1 MSKPDPKTTAAA
13 ARPSFDRI
21 TAALDAHA
29 VANGR
34 KPGSAS
40 SYGEWTKYRCPSHDD
55 HNPSLGLIYDPDK
68 RKTVVRC
75 FTGECTDEEVLHA
88 VGLGVRDLFDAP
100 RRGFSHRSPKPGQ
113 ARQAGESRQTGQR
126 ENRQQGQGREG
137 GNVIP
142 FQSRRDRL
150 GKVTGPR
157 RQAAIYSYT
166 DERGNPLGEVVRI
179 HIPHEN
185 GIEKQFRQRKCDA
198 GGRWSGGGF
207 APVLYQ
213 LPEVRHA
220 VADGETIW
228 LVEGEK
234 DADRARAAGLVATC
248 NAMGAGS
255 FRREHAH
262 QLRGAAR
269 VVIVADKDTAG
280 YRHAAQVA
288 QMLTG
293 RVQELLVVEA
303 ATGKDLSEHIDAGH
317 GVELDEFVRVDAS
330 VLAGALNAPPAG
342 HLHHAQ
348 PQRAEPQ
355 RQHATA
361 PDPSPPSELPEPGPD
376 YEHEP
381 PPDPADDD
389 ITPEEETPVSEHH
402 AADIDHAAREM
413 ASFTRML
420 LSMMTQWAQA
430 TAARRMREMEVA
442 ARQAAA
448 DAELAAQRFEAERK
462 AMHASLDGA
471 GSGNWWKTASADDVV
486 EAWYEA
492 VSWSVDDA
500 KAEQVRQSL
509 AAGLRDRWNVD
520 VDELSRG
527 GDADAVE
534 RMVHNA
540 YSDRAS
546 MNRARLAQK
555 YAINATAE
563 IPTLNPDQRQGLY
576 AAIEEYTQAAAKSL
590 GMRRSSTPPAPG
602 VESTQEAARARVR
615 FLLAEADQAAQDKVL
630 FALDYLTADPR
641 AGIGQANWGADADTR
656 AKMDAAL
663 MEYQARLARGAD
675 TSQVVSELTRLVA
688 DLPEAD
694 RDTARARGKA
704 IKAAP
709 GHEFP
714 PLWPD
719 AVDKDQLGQKITD
732 YVRVARSQ
740 IEADQKKAAKLR
752 AEIEAAAKAKGSGL
766 APIERDAIKLA
777 LADADAPGTGP
788 EAKTVWADKESEYRI
803 RRTEARE
810 QAQRRAE
817 ETRAAVV
824 AALAAAGHQVEDGQA
839 KAYEPVWSAVNRLTR
854 DTTDAFVNGDAQP
867 DALAA
872 HRRALSDALDQ
883 AGVTDRDA
891 RQQITAVTRRL
902 ETESITA
909 AATVRR
915 QKTDQAKTRA
925 TVPGW
930 DSQSRREQLVDELT
944 ALGVDRESAT
954 ALLLAD
960 LAQARP
966 GGAATAPGEA
976 PKARRT
982 SQGSGVD
989 LGRKRGQGRS

>member
-1 MSKPDPKTTAAA
+1 MSTPDPRTAAAA

-21 TAALDAHA
+21 TAALDAFA
-29 VANGR
+29 AANGR
-34 KPGSAS
+34 KPGPAS

-55 HNPSLGLIYDPDK
+55 HNPSLGLIYDAEK
-68 RKTVVRC
+68 SRTTVRC

-88 VGLGVRDLFDAP
+88 IGLSVRDLFDAP
-100 RRGFSHRSPKPGQ
+100 RRGFRHRSPQAGQ
-113 ARQAGESRQTGQR
+113 ARQGGQR
-126 ENRQQGQGREG
+126 PNRQQGPDREG
-137 GNVIP
+137 GNVVA

-157 RQAAIYSYT
+157 REAAIYAYT
-166 DERGNPLGEVVRI
+166 DERGNPLGEVVRV
-179 HIPHEN
+179 HIPHEH
-185 GIEKQFRQRKCDA
+185 GIEKLFRQRKCDA

-213 LPEVRHA
+213 LPAVREA

-234 DADRARAAGLVATC
+234 DADRGRGAGLVTTC

-255 FRREHAH
+255 FRPEHAH

-269 VVIVADKDTAG
+269 VVIVADKDGPG
-280 YRHAAQVA
+280 YRHAARVA

-293 RVQELLVVEA
+293 RVGELLVVEA
-303 ATGKDLSEHIDAGH
+303 ATGKDLSDHIDAGH
-317 GVELDEFVRVDAS
+317 GVELDEFIRVDAS
-330 VLAGALNAPPAG
+330 VLAGALSAPPAG
-342 HLHHAQ
+342 HLHQTQRSPEPPQ
-348 PQRAEPQ
+348 PQRSAPEAEPE
-355 RQHATA
+355 HN
-361 PDPSPPSELPEPGPD
+361 PD

-389 ITPEEETPVSEHH
+389 INPFEEETPVSEH
-402 AADIDHAAREM
+402 AADIDHAARDM
-413 ASFTRML
+413 AVFTRML
-420 LSMMTQWAQA
+420 LTMMTQWAQA
-430 TAARRMREMEVA
+430 AALRRQRSLEFA

-448 DAELAAQRFEAERK
+448 EAELAQKRHEAERK
-462 AMHASLDGA
+462 AMHASLDGV
-471 GSGNWWKTASADDVV
+471 GSDNWWKIASADDVV

-492 VSWSVDDA
+492 TSWSAHDA
-500 KAEQVRQSL
+500 KAEQVRQTL

-527 GDADAVE
+527 ADPDAVE

-540 YSDRAS
+540 YSDGAS
-546 MNRARLAQK
+546 LDRARLAQK

-563 IPTLNPDQRQGLY
+563 IPNLNDDQRKAVY
-576 AAIEEYTQAAAKSL
+576 AAIEEYTHAAAKSL

-602 VESTQEAARARVR
+602 VEATQEAARARVR

-630 FALDYLTADPR
+630 FALDYLTTDPR
-641 AGIGQANWGADADTR
+641 AAIGEANWGADSDTR
-656 AKMDAAL
+656 AKMDVAL
-663 MEYQARLARGAD
+663 SEYQARLARGAD
-675 TSQVVSELTRLVA
+675 TSQIVAELTRLVA
-688 DLPEAD
+688 ELPEAD

-709 GHEFP
+709 GQEFP
-714 PLWPD
+714 PLWPG
-719 AVDKDQLGQKITD
+719 AVDKDALGQKIAD
-732 YVRVARSQ
+732 YVQAARSQ
-740 IEADQKKAAKLR
+740 MEADQAKAAKLR
-752 AEIEAAAKAKGSGL
+752 EEIEAAARAKGSGL

-777 LADADAPGTGP
+777 LADAAAPGIGP
-788 EAKTVWADKESEYRI
+788 EPKTVWADKESAYRI
-803 RRTEARE
+803 RRTEARQE
-810 QAQRRAE
+810 AQRRAE

-839 KAYEPVWSAVNRLTR
+839 QKYEPVWNAINRLTR
-854 DTTDAFVNGDAQP
+854 DTTSAFVNGEVQP
-867 DALAA
+867 DALVS

-883 AGVTDRDA
+883 VGVTDREA
-891 RQQITAVTRRL
+891 RQQITAVTTRL
-902 ETESITA
+902 ETESVAA

-915 QKTDQAKTRA
+915 QKSEQAKSRA
-925 TVPGW
+925 DVPEW
-930 DSQSRREQLVDELT
+930 DSQSRREQLVEELA

-954 ALLLAD
+954 ALLLTD

-982 SQGSGVD
+982 AQGAGVN

>member
-1 MSKPDPKTTAAA
+1 MSKPDPGMTAAA

-21 TAALDAHA
+21 TAALDAFA
-29 VANGR
+29 VANNR
-34 KPGSAS
+34 KPGPAS

-55 HNPSLGLIYDPDK
+55 HNPSLGLIYDAAK
-68 RKTVVRC
+68 GRTTVRC
-75 FTGECTDEEVLHA
+75 FTGECTDEEVLQA
-88 VGLGVRDLFDAP
+88 IGLGVRDLFDTP
-100 RRGFSHRSPKPGQ
+100 RRGFRHRSPQPGQ
-113 ARQAGESRQTGQR
+113 ARQPGQR
-126 ENRQQGQGREG
+126 PNRQQGGQDHEG

-185 GIEKQFRQRKCDA
+185 GVEKQFRQRKCDA

-213 LPEVRHA
+213 LPEVRQG

-255 FRREHAH
+255 FRPEHAH
-262 QLRGAAR
+262 QLRGAKR

-317 GVELDEFVRVDAS
+317 GVDLDEFVRVDAS

-342 HLHHAQ
+342 HLHHTAAQ
-348 PQRAEPQ
+348 RSHEPH
-355 RQHATA
+355 RQHAAADPA
-361 PDPSPPSELPEPGPD
+361 PAPEPQEPGH
-376 YEHEP
+376 EHEP

-389 ITPEEETPVSEHH
+389 ITPMEETPVDH
-402 AADIDHAAREM
+402 ASDIDHAAREM

-420 LSMMTQWAQA
+420 LTMMTQWAQA
-430 TAARRMREMEVA
+430 SAARRQREMELA

-448 DAELAAQRFEAERK
+448 DAELAEKRHEAERK

-471 GSGNWWKTASADDVV
+471 GSDNWWKTASADDVV

-492 VSWSVDDA
+492 TSWSVHDA
-500 KAEQVRQSL
+500 KAEQIRQTL

-527 GDADAVE
+527 GDPEAVE
-534 RMVHNA
+534 WMVHNA
-540 YSDRAS
+540 YSDQAS

-563 IPTLNPDQRQGLY
+563 IPTLDPDQRQGVY
-576 AAIEEYTQAAAKSL
+576 AAIEEYTQASAKSL
-590 GMRRSSTPPAPG
+590 GMRRNSTPPAPG
-602 VESTQEAARARVR
+602 VESTQEAARARVQ

-641 AGIGQANWGADADTR
+641 AAIGQANWGADADTR

-675 TSQVVSELTRLVA
+675 TSQIVSELTRLVA

-694 RDTARARGKA
+694 RDTARVRGKA

-732 YVRVARSQ
+732 YVRIARSQ
-740 IEADQKKAAKLR
+740 IEADQDKAAKLR
-752 AEIEAAAKAKGSGL
+752 AEIEAAAKTKGSGL

-788 EAKTVWADKESEYRI
+788 NPKTVWADKESEYRI
-803 RRTEARE
+803 SRNEARE
-810 QAQRRAE
+810 EAQRRAE
-817 ETRAAVV
+817 QTRAAVV
-824 AALAAAGHQVEDGQA
+824 AALEAAGHQVEDGQA
-839 KAYEPVWSAVNRLTR
+839 ATYDPVWTAINRLTR
-854 DTTDAFVNGDAQP
+854 DTTNAFVNGEAQP
-867 DALAA
+867 DALAS
-872 HRRALSDALDQ
+872 HRRTLSDALDQ
-883 AGVTDRDA
+883 VGVTDREA
-891 RQQITAVTRRL
+891 RQQIMAVTRRL

-915 QKTDQAKTRA
+915 QKADQARVRA
-925 TVPGW
+925 DVPGW
-930 DSQSRREQLVDELT
+930 DSQSRREQLVEELA

-954 ALLLAD
+954 ALLLTD

-966 GGAATAPGEA
+966 GAAATAPGEA

-982 SQGSGVD
+982 TQGAGVD